1 MRLEKNLN
9 KLDIID
15 KFFIIWSFFIPI
27 TSFVLMPSVK
37 GSLISYILAF
47 ITPFIILFRVKNFFK
62 KYIMQFLFFLFIWI
76 SFFCLS
82 QLGNLIW
89 HINLTNLI
97 LVSTENIDYKL
108 FRNSLYTQS
117 LYLLPCIMT
126 YLYCKNFYKPIW
138 DKWISYS
145 GFIFVIIGLL
155 KFFIYFFTNGSTD
168 GDFLT
173 NREYGEGGTNS
184 LFQYINILGLSLVRI
199 QSLTGEPSMYS
210 FIVLPYLI
218 FFFYK
223 NEYWK
228 AFITI
233 ISIILSFSSTGF
245 IGLFIYFLLYII
257 YNKKKNYKIVV
268 VMFIPCIILYY
279 LFFEYIGD
287 ILNFTFFDKM
297 SSGSGIERS
306 GNIYDNLLYW
316 YDLDFWHMLVGIG
329 FGYIR
334 STDLFTTLL
343 VNIGAIGL
351 FLWIIFTLKNFKIRL
366 RKENDF
372 YTNAILLLMFIT
384 SMISVPEFS
393 FLSMWMFLG
402 IIGSDFYK
410 NRSE

>member
-145 GFIFVIIGLL
+145 GFLFVIIGLL

-268 VMFIPCIILYY
+268 VIFIPCIILYY
-279 LFFEYIGD
+279 LFF
-287 ILNFTFFDKM
+287 
-297 SSGSGIERS
+297 
-306 GNIYDNLLYW
+306 
-316 YDLDFWHMLVGIG
+316 
-329 FGYIR
+329 
-334 STDLFTTLL
+334 
-343 VNIGAIGL
+343 
-351 FLWIIFTLKNFKIRL
+351 
-366 RKENDF
+366 
-372 YTNAILLLMFIT
+372 
-384 SMISVPEFS
+384 
-393 FLSMWMFLG
+393 
-402 IIGSDFYK
+402 
-410 NRSE
+410 